1 MAVLDAPPLM
11 TGSDEVRSSDPNA
24 RAWLRLLRAGVV
36 ASALRKTTE
45 THGSATAA
53 LGLSQAEWRAAGAN
67 ADALA
72 ILHDPGLVPAS
83 DHAWLD
89 APDHHLVGWDDPDY
103 PALLRRI
110 PSPPPALFIAGDPNL
125 LWYPQVAV
133 VGSRNATAGGVDNAR
148 DFARA
153 LVAAGL
159 TITSGMA
166 EGIDA
171 AAHLAALDAHSPT
184 IAVVGTGTDVVY
196 PRRHAKL
203 AARIRA
209 KGAIVSEFLPGTEA
223 RQQHFPRRNRMLAG
237 LALGTLVIEAAER
250 SGALITAR
258 LAGEAGREVFAMPGS
273 IHNPLARGCHRLIRQ
288 GAALV
293 EDAREVIEALAPVAA
308 ELADALRARLHDGDG
323 ADMPTNAP
331 RQAVDVD
338 QRRLLDALGH
348 DPVGID
354 ALTGRTGLTVAEL
367 SSMLLVMELQGLVA
381 AEHGRYSRKF

>member
-1 MAVLDAPPLM
+1 
-11 TGSDEVRSSDPNA
+11 
-24 RAWLRLLRAGVV
+24 
-36 ASALRKTTE
+36 
-45 THGSATAA
+45 
-53 LGLSQAEWRAAGAN
+53 
-67 ADALA
+67 
-72 ILHDPGLVPAS
+72 
-83 DHAWLD
+83 
-89 APDHHLVGWDDPDY
+89 
-103 PALLRRI
+103 
-110 PSPPPALFIAGDPNL
+110 LFIAGDPNL
-125 LWYPQVAV
+125 LWHAQIAV
-133 VGSRNATAGGVDNAR
+133 VGSRNATAGGIDNAR

-166 EGIDA
+166 EGVDA
-171 AAHLAALDAHSPT
+171 AAHLAALDANSPT

-196 PRRHAKL
+196 PQRHARL

-209 KGAIVSEFLPGTEA
+209 NGAIVSEFLPGTAA
-223 RQQHFPRRNRMLAG
+223 RQQHFPRRNRILAG
-237 LALGTLVIEAAER
+237 LTLGTLVIEAADR

-258 LAGEAGREVFAMPGS
+258 LAGDAGREVFAVPGS

-308 ELADALRARLHDGDG
+308 ELADALRARLRDGDG
-323 ADMPTNAP
+323 TDTATGAP
-331 RQAVDVD
+331 GRAVDAEHC
-338 QRRLLDALGH
+338 RLLDALGH

-381 AEHGRYSRKF
+381 AEHGRYTRKA